1 MRLKWLLT
9 AFVLTGL
16 IAMSAAAAEAQAGA
30 TGAQAQTTRQ
40 SAQAAAPY
48 GETDI
53 AASGYE
59 ALTSSSTGNGVVE
72 KPSNAPGGMFEL
84 RHIHSPF
91 IGYEITYSFNA
102 ANASFAPTA
111 TGCGYVCQLPPQ
123 TVTSHG
129 SILGLDWVA
138 SAKYGSLRPFLVGGI
153 GFFIDYPTTFPK
165 GNVYSNNDVV
175 RPDYIYGGGVD
186 WGFSSHLGVRL
197 QYRGNIY
204 KAPNISHFY
213 PATGKFTQTSM
224 PMAGIYYQ
232 F

>member
-16 IAMSAAAAEAQAGA
+16 IAMSCAAAEAQAGA

-40 SAQAAAPY
+40 PAQATESY
-48 GETDI
+48 GET
-53 AASGYE
+53 AVAVSGLY
-59 ALTSSSTGNGVVE
+59 ALNKSTTGNGTVE
-72 KPSNAPGGMFEL
+72 TPTNAAGGMLEL
-84 RHIHSPF
+84 LHVHSPF

-102 ANASFAPTA
+102 ANASFAPTS
-111 TGCGYVCQLPPQ
+111 TGCGYDCQLPPQ
-123 TVTSHG
+123 TITSHG
-129 SILGLDWVA
+129 SVLGLDWLI
-138 SAKYGSLRPFLVGGI
+138 SKKYGAFRPFLVGGI
-153 GFFIDYPTTFPK
+153 GFFIDYPTTFPR
-165 GNVYSNNDVV
+165 GTLYSNNDVV

-186 WGFSSHLGVRL
+186 WGFGSHLGVRL

-213 PATGKFTQTSM
+213 PATGQFTQTAM
-224 PMAGIYYQ
+224 PMAGVYYR

>member
-1 MRLKWLLT
+1 MRLKWVLT
-9 AFVLTGL
+9 AFVPTGL
-16 IAMSAAAAEAQAGA
+16 IAVSCVAGVAQGGA
-30 TGAQAQTTRQ
+30 TGAPAQTNR
-40 SAQAAAPY
+40 QAAPAAPPY
-48 GETDI
+48 AETDV
-53 AASGYE
+53 AGSGYE
-59 ALTSSSTGNGVVE
+59 ALTSSNTGNGVVE
-72 KPSNAPGGMFEL
+72 KPTNGAGGMLEL

-91 IGYEITYSFNA
+91 IGYEINYSFNP

-123 TVTSHG
+123 TITSHG
-129 SILGLDWVA
+129 SVLGLDWVV
-138 SAKYGSLRPFLVGGI
+138 SAKHGNLRPFLVGGL

-165 GNVYSNNDVV
+165 GTTYANNDVV
-175 RPDYIYGGGVD
+175 RPDYLYGGGVD

-213 PATGKFTQTSM
+213 PATGQFTQTAM
-224 PMAGIYYQ
+224 PMAGIFYR